1 MRSPARR
8 HLLFLVV
15 LAPLTCN
22 EGGTLPSPT
31 VRVDLSEHLPNK
43 ALKRFVAADTSYECD
58 RKLTVAAQGGS
69 QRFVV
74 TWRVFEADAGERH
87 ITAVQVD
94 PDGAFS
100 GGRGPKASAA
110 VSPAGGKERKVTV
123 QIGWEARKG
132 CGGIQASQT
141 LTLSPD
147 DPTCKPPRPAGKI
160 FSK

>member
-1 MRSPARR
+1 MRAPVRR
-8 HLLFLVV
+8 HLFLVV
-15 LAPLTCN
+15 VALLACS

-31 VRVDLSEHLPNK
+31 VRVDLSEHLPER
-43 ALKRFVAADTSYECD
+43 ARKRFVAADTSYECD

-69 QRFVV
+69 QRFVL
-74 TWRVFEADAGERH
+74 TWRVFEADAGQRY

-132 CGGIQASQT
+132 CGEIRASQT

-147 DPTCKPPRPAGKI
+147 DPSCKPPKPAGKI